1 MEYNEIILL
10 FVCVM
15 GLVALVNVLS
25 FRSLRRVHP
34 PGHAPLVSVL
44 LPARNEERNIGL
56 VLSTLADQDYPNYEV
71 IVLNDG
77 SEDATGRIAEQWME
91 SNRRFRLIRGKPLP
105 EGWVGKSFAC
115 HQLSEEAKGDFLLFI
130 DADTIH
136 SRHCISSAVAELSRS
151 GAGLLTVIPYQIM
164 DTFWEKAVLPLLH
177 FTTFCFLPMPLV
189 RLARHPKFAMANG
202 QFMLF
207 RRDAYR
213 AAGGH
218 EAVRTALVEDVW
230 LSRLVKKSGNALAI
244 RDGAGSVSCRMYRSF
259 REIWEG
265 FSKNLFAG
273 FGYSVPMLTAMMAFN
288 AMTSILPFVALLGW
302 LLRAGSVAPPWLSMV
317 VAQAAIILAIR
328 LVLALRFRLDLWS
341 SFVHPIAM
349 TVLIGIAANSCRWV
363 LTGGGARWKGRA
375 YDFRKHVTVP

>member
-1 MEYNEIILL
+1 
-10 FVCVM
+10 
-15 GLVALVNVLS
+15 
-25 FRSLRRVHP
+25 
-34 PGHAPLVSVL
+34 
-44 LPARNEERNIGL
+44 
-56 VLSTLADQDYPNYEV
+56 
-71 IVLNDG
+71 
-77 SEDATGRIAEQWME
+77 ME

-189 RLARHPKFAMANG
+189 RLARHPKFSMANG